1 MWQPDTNVLF
11 KNEKLSSTSPFP
23 LCRRLWVRRRASEV
37 WMEISHLLG
46 QCTTIAIRNSHQ
58 RWKFALDPHKSGLV
72 LRQTQTDMVEEGL
85 RVPCPLLQNCF
96 LLIESERGGVSW
108 HPLVASSG
116 SIVSPSPVVS
126 GMVLVKLKES
136 HTKIRHHE
144 SRKGPVGRR
153 RMAKRWRKSSTSWVH
168 CALQRNC
175 QNSSSVSKRVFFPKL
190 ECKPLPVST
199 SLSFSWGLSL
209 CSHHVKT
216 LSWFCPLPTPLICW
230 LALFFVSSLPISC
243 HVFVS
248 LTLTP

>member
-11 KNEKLSSTSPFP
+11 KNGKLSSTSPFP

-46 QCTTIAIRNSHQ
+46 QCTAIAIRNSHQ
-58 RWKFALDPHKSGLV
+58 LWKFALDPHKSGLV

-126 GMVLVKLKES
+126 GTVLVKLKES

-153 RMAKRWRKSSTSWVH
+153 NVLREGGWRRGGGRAAHPECTVH
-168 CALQRNC
+168 FSETVRTLVQFLN
-175 QNSSSVSKRVFFPKL
+175 
-190 ECKPLPVST
+190 E
-199 SLSFSWGLSL
+199 SFSQSWNVNPCL
-209 CSHHVKT
+209 CPPAWAF
-216 LSWFCPLPTPLICW
+216 LED
-230 LALFFVSSLPISC
+230 
-243 HVFVS
+243 
-248 LTLTP
+248 